1 VRIMADEAT
10 LDAQSQGAPIAIVG
24 GDKLALLVEI
34 DVAAERERLGKEI
47 ARLDAEIA
55 KCAAKLGNEAFV
67 AKAPGAVV
75 EQEQKRLSQYR
86 DTIAK
91 LSAQLARLPA

>member
-1 VRIMADEAT
+1 MADEAT
-10 LDAQSQGAPIAIVG
+10 LDAQSQGAPISIVG

-34 DVAAERERLGKEI
+34 DAAAERERLGKEI
-47 ARLDAEIA
+47 ARLDAEIV
-55 KCAAKLGNEAFV
+55 KCAAKLGNESFV
-67 AKAPGAVV
+67 AKAPSSVV

-91 LSAQLARLPA
+91 LNAQLARLPA